1 MGLTSDQDAHGRA
14 MLDYLEGREAV
25 ELIERDD
32 GMIAPSGG
40 PEAYFSEP
48 SDWASYATDA
58 LAYVRGRVLDVGCGA
73 GRISLYLQDLGHE
86 VVGVDISPGAV
97 DTSRRRGVL
106 DAREISITQVGPDL
120 GVFDTL
126 VFFGNNFGLFG
137 NEKRARWL
145 LRRFHR
151 LTSEGGRIVAE
162 CTDPYQT
169 EEEAHLSYHESNRKR
184 GRMGGQV
191 RVRVRYKKFR
201 TPWFDWLLASEEEVR
216 GLLEGTGWHL
226 EHSFD
231 SGQGPYSAVIGRQ

>member
-14 MLDYLEGREAV
+14 MLDYLHGREAF

-48 SDWASYATDA
+48 ADWASYATDA
-58 LAYVRGRVLDVGCGA
+58 LGYVRGRVLDVGCGA
-73 GRISLYLQDLGHE
+73 GRISLFLQGLGHE

-97 DTSRRRGVL
+97 ETSRRRGVL
-106 DAREISITQVGPDL
+106 DAREISITQLGPDL

-162 CTDPYQT
+162 CMDPYQT
-169 EEEAHLSYHESNRKR
+169 EEEAHLSYHEFNRKR

-191 RVRVRYKKFR
+191 RVRVRYKQYR

-226 EHSFD
+226 EHVFD
-231 SGQGPYSAVIGRQ
+231 SGQGPYAVVVGRQ